1 MVFKSGTS
9 LSKAWGL
16 INRFS
21 EYIDLVLDRKFL
33 GYVTE
38 MTISQI
44 KKLRKSSFLC
54 ISETFSDT
62 QRKFQET
69 GFDGVEVGLAAVRDT
84 DQDPLIIEIYYPSVS
99 STSTYIKPRILVEI
113 GSRSLIEPN
122 TLKTFG

>member
-1 MVFKSGTS
+1 M
-9 LSKAWGL
+9 WGL